1 MLQVYDDLLFKPAW
15 PVLFAM
21 AREVQNSG
29 IKLGAGVVNPY
40 HMHPALIA
48 THLACLNEET
58 NGDSFIMLGK
68 GAFHDL
74 FQIES
79 PRPIAAT
86 RDAIQIIH
94 NLVSGNPLSYRGK
107 IFHAQ
112 SEATLRWKY
121 RAKSPPQLWIGTWG
135 QKMSE
140 LAGRTKEVSGVMIS
154 SITDERYI
162 GFLRKCVEKGAVS
175 VGRSPTEIE
184 IGCVPGTVISEDG
197 NAALELARKASA
209 VYLPYLR
216 PMTEFVGVDEE
227 EISAVREALSKR
239 DVDLAGSLVSTKS
252 VDAFKLWGTPED
264 IIRKAT
270 KMIDGG
276 RGVDRINFG
285 FGRAEED
292 LEGIHLLGR
301 KVLPYLRDQFE
312 EKVKSA
318 T

>member
-21 AREVQNSG
+21 APEVQNSG

-74 FQIES
+74 FQIDP

-86 RDAIQIIH
+86 KDAIHIIH
-94 NLVSGNPLSYRGK
+94 NLVSGNPVSYNGK
-107 IFHAQ
+107 MFQAG

-121 RAKSPPQLWIGTWG
+121 KARAPPQIWIGTWG
-135 QKMSE
+135 QKMCE
-140 LAGRTKEVSGVMIS
+140 MAGRMKEVSGVMIS

-162 GFLRKCVEKGAVS
+162 GFLRKCMEKGASS
-175 VGRSPTEIE
+175 VGRSSEEIE
-184 IGCVPGTVISEDG
+184 VGCVPGTIISDDG
-197 NAALELARKASA
+197 NEALELARKASA

-216 PMTEFVGVDEE
+216 PMTEFVGVSEQ

-239 DVDLAGSLVSTKS
+239 DIALAGSLVSTKS
-252 VDAFKLWGTPED
+252 VNAFKLWGTPED
-264 IIRKAT
+264 IIRKST
-270 KMIDGG
+270 RMIDGG

-292 LEGIHLLGR
+292 LDGIHLLGK
-301 KVLPYLRDQFE
+301 KVLPYLRDQFK
-312 EKVKSA
+312 EK
-318 T
+318 